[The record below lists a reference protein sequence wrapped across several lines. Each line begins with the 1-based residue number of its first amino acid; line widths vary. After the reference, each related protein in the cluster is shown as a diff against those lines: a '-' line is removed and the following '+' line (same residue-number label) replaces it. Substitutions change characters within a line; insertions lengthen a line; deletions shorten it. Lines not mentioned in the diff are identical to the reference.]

1 MLYHI
6 KYKRGGENMSNF
18 IVEFFEK
25 SDGTYP
31 AEEFILSQDLKMKS
45 RLYRTLAVLETDG
58 NNIREPYS
66 KFLGDGIYEVRV
78 QQGNNIARVLYFFV
92 VNRKIILTNGFIKKS
107 QKTPKSEIN
116 KAKKFRSEYMN
127 MKRSEENE

>member
-116 KAKKFRSEYMN
+116 KSKKFRSEYLN

>member
-1 MLYHI
+1 
-6 KYKRGGENMSNF
+6 MSNF

-107 QKTPKSEIN
+107 QKTPKLEIY
-116 KAKKFRSEYMN
+116 KAKKFRFEYL
-127 MKRSEENE
+127 KRSEKYE

>member
-6 KYKRGGENMSNF
+6 RYKRGGENMSKF
-18 IVEFFEK
+18 IIEFFEK

-78 QQGNNIARVLYFFV
+78 QQVNNIARVLYFFV
-92 VNRKIILTNGFIKKS
+92 VNKKISKNTKIIDK
-107 QKTPKSEIN
+107 
-116 KAKKFRSEYMN
+116 
-127 MKRSEENE
+127 

>member
-6 KYKRGGENMSNF
+6 RYKRGGENMSNF

-116 KAKKFRSEYMN
+116 KAKKFRSEYLN

>member
-6 KYKRGGENMSNF
+6 RYKRGGENMSNF

-31 AEEFILSQDLKMKS
+31 AEEFILSQELKMKS

-116 KAKKFRSEYMN
+116 KAKKFRSEYLN

>member
-1 MLYHI
+1 
-6 KYKRGGENMSNF
+6 MSNF

-31 AEEFILSQDLKMKS
+31 AEEFILSQNLKMKS
-45 RLYRTLAVLETDG
+45 ILYRTLAVLETDG

-78 QQGNNIARVLYFFV
+78 QQVNNIARVLYFFV
-92 VNRKIILTNGFIKKS
+92 VNKKISKNTKIIDK
-107 QKTPKSEIN
+107 
-116 KAKKFRSEYMN
+116 
-127 MKRSEENE
+127 

>member
-1 MLYHI
+1 
-6 KYKRGGENMSNF
+6 
-18 IVEFFEK
+18 
-25 SDGTYP
+25 
-31 AEEFILSQDLKMKS
+31 MKS

-92 VNRKIILTNGFIKKS
+92 VNKKISKNTKIIDK
-107 QKTPKSEIN
+107 
-116 KAKKFRSEYMN
+116 
-127 MKRSEENE
+127 

>member
-78 QQGNNIARVLYFFV
+78 QQGNNIARILYFFV
-92 VNRKIILTNGFIKKS
+92 LNRKIILTNGFIKKS

-116 KAKKFRSEYMN
+116 KAKKFRSEYLN

>member
-1 MLYHI
+1 
-6 KYKRGGENMSNF
+6 MSNF

-78 QQGNNIARVLYFFV
+78 QQVNNIARVLYFFV
-92 VNRKIILTNGFIKKS
+92 VNKKISKNTKIRDK
-107 QKTPKSEIN
+107 
-116 KAKKFRSEYMN
+116 
-127 MKRSEENE
+127 